1 MGTMGTVG
9 RRLGGVACTC
19 RSSNVSK
26 AQTGT
31 AQNQEAL
38 LEINS
43 RWWGRL
49 QIKVMKRQKGCSEN
63 ESQHAESWPL
73 YMNWFNAVEA
83 PARDESRCEVCPLS
97 RVQAGVAVR
106 IKQLCA
112 APEMQNRLRELGFCE
127 DQIIKLLTSKNN
139 YICQVCNARL
149 AISEQL
155 ARIILV
161 EPLRPALAR

>member
-1 MGTMGTVG
+1 M
-9 RRLGGVACTC
+9 
-19 RSSNVSK
+19 
-26 AQTGT
+26 
-31 AQNQEAL
+31 
-38 LEINS
+38 
-43 RWWGRL
+43 
-49 QIKVMKRQKGCSEN
+49 
-63 ESQHAESWPL
+63 
-73 YMNWFNAVEA
+73 
-83 PARDESRCEVCPLS
+83 S

-112 APEMQNRLRELGFCE
+112 APELQNRLRELGFCE
-127 DQIIKLLTSKNN
+127 DQIIKLLTSKSN